1 MKTSKGSKFKPKGD
15 DSSADASALKN
26 TAKAI
31 MEQAEQIWLAGLGAF
46 AKAQE
51 QSGKFYET
59 LVKEGAALE
68 RATRKVTE
76 SKVEEVRGM
85 VETTVSQVKERAT
98 DTWDRLEQVFENRV
112 SRALGTLG
120 IPGREELDQLA
131 KRVEELSKAVRSLDA
146 SARASVKAAPAK
158 AAPAKAAPAKAAPAK
173 AAPAKAAPAKAAPA
187 KAAPAKAAPAKAAP
201 AKAAPAKAAPAKA
214 APTKAEAPK
223 AAKPAVAK
231 KPAAKTAPAQAT
243 VTTSAPSAKAAPEP
257 KPAAKKAP
265 ATAPTVEPAAE

>member
-1 MKTSKGSKFKPKGD
+1 MKNSKGSKFKSKD
-15 DSSADASALKN
+15 QDSSSDNALKN

-76 SKVEEVRGM
+76 AKVEEVRGM
-85 VETTVSQVKERAT
+85 VETTVTQVKERAT

-120 IPGREELDQLA
+120 IPGRDELDLLA

-146 SARASVKAAPAK
+146 SGRAKPSAARSAPAK
-158 AAPAKAAPAKAAPAK
+158 SAPVKSAPVKSAPAQSAPAKSAVAKSSSAKPAAKAAEPTAK
-173 AAPAKAAPAKAAPA
+173 KAPARKPAPRKPAAVAQPASVVATPV
-187 KAAPAKAAPAKAAP
+187 
-201 AKAAPAKAAPAKA
+201 
-214 APTKAEAPK
+214 
-223 AAKPAVAK
+223 AAKPAAK
-231 KPAAKTAPAQAT
+231 R
-243 VTTSAPSAKAAPEP
+243 
-257 KPAAKKAP
+257 KPAAKKPVAKPADAP
-265 ATAPTVEPAAE
+265 GAE

>member
-1 MKTSKGSKFKPKGD
+1 MKTSKGSKFKSKD
-15 DSSADASALKN
+15 QDSSGDNALKN

-76 SKVEEVRGM
+76 AKVEEVRGM

-146 SARASVKAAPAK
+146 AGRAKPA
-158 AAPAKAAPAKAAPAK
+158 
-173 AAPAKAAPAKAAPA
+173 
-187 KAAPAKAAPAKAAP
+187 
-201 AKAAPAKAAPAKA
+201 
-214 APTKAEAPK
+214 APK
-223 AAKPAVAK
+223 AA
-231 KPAAKTAPAQAT
+231 AP
-243 VTTSAPSAKAAPEP
+243 KAAAPKAAAP
-257 KPAAKKAP
+257 KAAAKPAAKKPTAKQAAP
-265 ATAPTVEPAAE
+265 AAAPAAPAVEAAATPAATQPKRKPAAKKPAKPAAAPVAGE

>member
-1 MKTSKGSKFKPKGD
+1 MKTSKGSKFKPKST
-15 DSSADASALKN
+15 DSSADTSALKN

-76 SKVEEVRGM
+76 AKVEEVRGM
-85 VETTVSQVKERAT
+85 VETTVSQVKERAS
-98 DTWDRLEQVFENRV
+98 DTWDRLEEVFENRV

-146 SARASVKAAPAK
+146 SGRANSAKSAPKAAAKTAPAAK
-158 AAPAKAAPAKAAPAK
+158 AAPAP
-173 AAPAKAAPAKAAPA
+173 
-187 KAAPAKAAPAKAAP
+187 
-201 AKAAPAKAAPAKA
+201 
-214 APTKAEAPK
+214 KAEAPK
-223 AAKPAVAK
+223 AAAKPAAK
-231 KPAAKTAPAQAT
+231 KPTAAAKTAPVAA
-243 VTTSAPSAKAAPEP
+243 SAAPAAVKAAPKR
-257 KPAAKKAP
+257 KPAARKAP
-265 ATAPTVEPAAE
+265 APAAAPAAEPAAE

>member
-1 MKTSKGSKFKPKGD
+1 MKTSKGSKFKSKAE
-15 DSSADASALKN
+15 DSSSDQNALKN

-76 SKVEEVRGM
+76 GKIEEVRGM
-85 VETTVSQVKERAT
+85 VETTVTQVKERAT

-131 KRVEELSKAVRSLDA
+131 KRVEELSRAVRSLDA
-146 SARASVKAAPAK
+146 AGRAKPATKAAPAK
-158 AAPAKAAPAKAAPAK
+158 P
-173 AAPAKAAPAKAAPA
+173 
-187 KAAPAKAAPAKAAP
+187 
-201 AKAAPAKAAPAKA
+201 
-214 APTKAEAPK
+214 APK
-223 AAKPAVAK
+223 AAEPAAK
-231 KPAAKTAPAQAT
+231 KAAPRKPAARKAAAPVPAPAA
-243 VTTSAPSAKAAPEP
+243 VAEAPAAKPAAAKPAAR
-257 KPAAKKAP
+257 KPAAKKP
-265 ATAPTVEPAAE
+265 AKAVATPAAAE

>member
-1 MKTSKGSKFKPKGD
+1 MKTSKGSKFKAKD
-15 DSSADASALKN
+15 QDSSGDNALKN

-76 SKVEEVRGM
+76 GKLEEVRGM
-85 VETTVSQVKERAT
+85 VETTVSQVKDRAT

-146 SARASVKAAPAK
+146 AGRAKVAPKAAPAK
-158 AAPAKAAPAKAAPAK
+158 PAAEPAAKKAAPRKPVARKAAAPAPVAVTVTEAPAVAKPA
-173 AAPAKAAPAKAAPA
+173 
-187 KAAPAKAAPAKAAP
+187 
-201 AKAAPAKAAPAKA
+201 
-214 APTKAEAPK
+214 
-223 AAKPAVAK
+223 AAKPAAR
-231 KPAAKTAPAQAT
+231 
-243 VTTSAPSAKAAPEP
+243 
-257 KPAAKKAP
+257 KPAAKKP
-265 ATAPTVEPAAE
+265 AKAAATPVVAE